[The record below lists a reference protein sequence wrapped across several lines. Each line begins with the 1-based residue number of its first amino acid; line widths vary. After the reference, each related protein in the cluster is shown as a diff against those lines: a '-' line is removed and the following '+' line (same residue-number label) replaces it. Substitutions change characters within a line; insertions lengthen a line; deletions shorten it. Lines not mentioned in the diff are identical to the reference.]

1 MQVSLGASKGTHVK
15 IKTASTFVLV
25 ATSFLSG
32 CTALP
37 NSGPD
42 SRQVE
47 AQATAKVTS
56 AKKAQAVG
64 IDYALVDI
72 SKSVL
77 AYVEDTKAT
86 SLKGGFGGGRGGAP
100 SLPLGV
106 GDVVQVSV
114 FESQSGGLF
123 IPNDAG
129 SRPGNYVSLP
139 NQTIDR
145 EGTISVP
152 YAGRIPA
159 AGRPVEDVQRQV
171 EDALANRAIE
181 PQVLITKVSSRS
193 AQVAVLGDVRS
204 PAKIE
209 LTEAGERVLDVVS
222 EAGGLSSPGIETY
235 ITLQRRG
242 KSATVLYDY
251 LVATPSE
258 NIYVAPGDTILV
270 DRERRTY
277 LAFGASGL
285 NGRFDFEESKL
296 TLGEAL
302 GKAGG
307 LLDSRANP
315 AQVMLYRTVKKD
327 FLAKLGVDTSRFSGE
342 VVPVIFRANMRDPSA
357 LFAVQKFP
365 MQDKDTIYVSNSDS
379 VETLK
384 FLNILNSV
392 TSTVAGVPSDAI
404 ATRDAV
410 RELAP

>member
-139 NQTIDR
+139 NQTSDR

-159 AGRPVEDVQRQV
+159 AGCTARTAQIRI
-171 EDALANRAIE
+171 RA
-181 PQVLITKVSSRS
+181 P
-193 AQVAVLGDVRS
+193 
-204 PAKIE
+204 
-209 LTEAGERVLDVVS
+209 
-222 EAGGLSSPGIETY
+222 
-235 ITLQRRG
+235 
-242 KSATVLYDY
+242 
-251 LVATPSE
+251 
-258 NIYVAPGDTILV
+258 
-270 DRERRTY
+270 
-277 LAFGASGL
+277 
-285 NGRFDFEESKL
+285 
-296 TLGEAL
+296 
-302 GKAGG
+302 
-307 LLDSRANP
+307 
-315 AQVMLYRTVKKD
+315 
-327 FLAKLGVDTSRFSGE
+327 
-342 VVPVIFRANMRDPSA
+342 
-357 LFAVQKFP
+357 
-365 MQDKDTIYVSNSDS
+365 
-379 VETLK
+379 
-384 FLNILNSV
+384 
-392 TSTVAGVPSDAI
+392 
-404 ATRDAV
+404 
-410 RELAP
+410 

>member
-1 MQVSLGASKGTHVK
+1 MRFKSATTLLLLS
-15 IKTASTFVLV
+15 TA
-25 ATSFLSG
+25 ALSG

-37 NSGPD
+37 NAGPD
-42 SRQVE
+42 ARQVE
-47 AQATAKVTS
+47 AQATAKVTTAS
-56 AKKAQAVG
+56 KPQAVG
-64 IDYALVDI
+64 IDYALVDLN
-72 SKSVL
+72 KAVL
-77 AYVEDTKAT
+77 AFVGDSTAS
-86 SLKGGFGGGRGGAP
+86 SLAGGFGGGRGGAP

-145 EGTISVP
+145 AGTISVP
-152 YAGRIPA
+152 YAGRVRA
-159 AGRPVEDVQRQV
+159 AGRPVEDVQREV
-171 EDALANRAIE
+171 EDLLANRAIE

-204 PAKIE
+204 PSKIE
-209 LTEAGERVLDVVS
+209 LTEAGERILDVIS
-222 EAGGLSSPGIETY
+222 EAGGLSSPGVETY
-235 ITLQRRG
+235 VTLQRRG
-242 KSATVLYDY
+242 RSATIHYDH
-251 LVATPSE
+251 LVATPAE
-258 NIYVAPGDTILV
+258 NIYVAPGDTIMV

-285 NGRFDFEESKL
+285 NGRFDFEESNL

-302 GKAGG
+302 AKAGG

-315 AQVMLYRTVKKD
+315 AQVMLYRVVDKD
-327 FLAKLGVDTSRFSGE
+327 FLVKLGVDVKRFAGKT
-342 VVPVIFRANMRDPSA
+342 VPVIFRANLRDPSA
-357 LFAVQKFP
+357 FFAVQKFP

-384 FLNILNSV
+384 FLNLLNAV
-392 TSTVAGVPSDAI
+392 TTTAAGVPSDAV
-404 ATRDAV
+404 ATRDAI
-410 RELAP
+410 RELTR